1 MKTII
6 ALLLL
11 LSIVAGCSSGPI
23 AKAQLD
29 AEVKR
34 LCAIDGGVK
43 VYETVKLPSEIF
55 NRYVNQQGKFYL
67 PTEKEAKENEQYL
80 YESTTTFIRGGNP
93 SIRRYYYAVIRRSD
107 RKVMGQLVIYGRVG
121 GDMSGPWHDSSFS
134 CPEFGANID
143 IRSLVITR
151 DSN

>member
-1 MKTII
+1 MRALI

-11 LSIVAGCSSGPI
+11 LPIAAGCSSGPI

-34 LCAIDGGVK
+34 LCAIDGGIK
-43 VYETVKLPSEIF
+43 VYETVKLPSETF
-55 NRYVNQQGKFYL
+55 SRYVNSQGKFYL
-67 PTEKEAKENEQYL
+67 PIEKEAKANDQYI
-80 YESTTTFIRGGNP
+80 YESTTTFIRDGNP

-121 GDMSGPWHDSSFS
+121 GDMPGPWHDSSFS
-134 CPEFGANID
+134 CPESGTNID
-143 IRSLVITR
+143 IRSLVITK